1 MRIMLVDDD
10 ARMRQALTRLLYLAG
25 FDSVEEAGDG
35 QEALD
40 RLVSGGEHVDLI
52 ITDCAMPRLD
62 GVGFVSAL
70 RARGDRTPV
79 IMVSG
84 EHDPDLVIRAIRA
97 GVNNYVAKPIHA
109 RGLVE
114 KIWETV
120 GVSGA
125 VAM

>member
-35 QEALD
+35 EEALG
-40 RLVSGGEHVDLI
+40 RLSGGAQVDLI
-52 ITDCAMPRLD
+52 ITDFAMPRLD

-70 RARGDRTPV
+70 RGRGDRTPV

>member
-10 ARMRQALTRLLYLAG
+10 ARMRQALVRLLHAAG
-25 FDSVEEAGDG
+25 FSSVEEAGDG

-40 RLVSGGEHVDLI
+40 RLVAGGEHVDLI

-62 GVGFVSAL
+62 GLGFVSAL
-70 RARGDRTPV
+70 RRRGDRTPV

-97 GVNNYVAKPIHA
+97 GVNNYVPKPIHA
-109 RGLVE
+109 QALVE

-120 GVSGA
+120 GVHGA
-125 VAM
+125 VAL